1 MTSLAAVLLWE
12 TKVFLSAAQGT
23 KSSLGTKVQRKG
35 NQGKCIHISMTTLLE
50 HSEAQ
55 PREYS
60 CKFDLTNHFLILH
73 AYEISKTVV
82 VFFILYI
89 EIGFGYRKWIL
100 E

>member
-35 NQGKCIHISMTTLLE
+35 NQGKCIHISMTTLFE

-55 PREYS
+55 PRECS
-60 CKFDLTNHFLILH
+60 SKFDLAKHFLILH
-73 AYEISKTVV
+73 AYEKSKTVS
-82 VFFILYI
+82 FFFHLFFLY
-89 EIGFGYRKWIL
+89 GNWIL